1 MGTEDT
7 GSRGEAE
14 CHILLSELCGRRDP
28 LFRPQFLGDKHPALD
43 FLVILLDRPEFYFF
57 VQVKATRLGYTKNPR
72 RLRVSLEQAEVD
84 QLVACPAP
92 TYLVGVDAAA
102 RGVGYLLSVNEP
114 RRRVASLTTKFPI
127 DSTLLLDLQDEVVAF
142 WTTQHTRLRNS
153 RFRE

>member
-1 MGTEDT
+1 MGADDT

-14 CHILLSELCGRRDP
+14 CHILLSDLCGRKDP

-57 VQVKATRLGYTKNPR
+57 VQVRATRQGYTRNPR
-72 RLRVSLEQAEVD
+72 RLRVSLEQGEVD
-84 QLVACPAP
+84 QLVACPGP

-102 RGVGYLLSVNEP
+102 RGVGYLLSINEP

-127 DSTLLLDLQDEVVAF
+127 TSALLLDLQDEVVAF
-142 WTTQHTRLRNS
+142 WAAQRNMLRNS
-153 RFRE
+153 RFCE